1 MFPAVFFPDVVFTG
15 ALFVGARFTDAVLT
29 GAFLAVAILVDER
42 APPDGAD
49 AEDDEVDP
57 GDDDAASAAG
67 TVRSTPASTTKPDM
81 R

>member
-15 ALFVGARFTDAVLT
+15 ALFVGARFT